1 MGDHQSDAGLPGRRR
16 VHPGGSVYGDRA
28 AHETGG
34 RAAHEAGDRAAH
46 EAGGR
51 PSGRLGAYGPDGP
64 GSDGPGSEG
73 RGPVGSRSVLDDA
86 GLELLLAAALIR
98 DGIDSE
104 AEQRAVAAFR
114 AARDAGP
121 HRSRTRRRDDWR
133 PRERRHPGRS
143 LKATLS
149 VLLASLTLGGV
160 AVAAIGS
167 AGSTDGADDRGRPP
181 ASTRAPGVSAG
192 EPGDTPSGSASAHP
206 DRPAPA
212 QDTEAHCRAYEEVD
226 GRGKAMDATAWKRLV
241 EAAGG
246 ERNVTAYCA
255 GQLARSEEKPG
266 GTTRPD
272 KGTDAPGSGGA
283 GNGSGNGGTGAGNAE
298 NGSGNADTGSGTD
311 RSGGGAADSG
321 SSSGASSGSTGSTGS
336 TGSSGSSGSS
346 GGQDKPA
353 QPNGRRP

>member
-1 MGDHQSDAGLPGRRR
+1 MGEQQSDGGVPGRRR
-16 VHPGGSVYGDRA
+16 VHPGGSAYGDRA
-28 AHETGG
+28 AHRADGG
-34 RAAHEAGDRAAH
+34 
-46 EAGGR
+46 
-51 PSGRLGAYGPDGP
+51 PSGHLGAHGLDGP
-64 GSDGPGSEG
+64 G
-73 RGPVGSRSVLDDA
+73 RVGSRHVLDDA
-86 GLELLLAAALIR
+86 ELELLLTAALIR
-98 DGIDSE
+98 DGIDAE

-121 HRSRTRRRDDWR
+121 HRARTRRRDDWR

-167 AGSTDGADDRGRPP
+167 VGSTDGADDRGRTP
-181 ASTRAPGVSAG
+181 ASTRAPGASAG

-212 QDTEAHCRAYEEVD
+212 QDTEARCRAYEQVD
-226 GRGKAMDATAWKRLV
+226 GRGRAMDATAWKRLV

-255 GQLARSEEKPG
+255 EQLARSEEKPG
-266 GTTRPD
+266 GTARPD
-272 KGTDAPGSGGA
+272 KGADAPGSGGA
-283 GNGSGNGGTGAGNAE
+283 ANGSGNGDTGTGNAE

-311 RSGGGAADSG
+311 RSGGGGAAESG
-321 SSSGASSGSTGSTGS
+321 SSSGTSSGVSSGA
-336 TGSSGSSGSS
+336 SGSSGSS
-346 GGQDKPA
+346 GGQDRLA
-353 QPNGRRP
+353 QPDGRRR